1 MFANGTLFTA
11 DQTWPLLALMCGW
24 VALSIWLEQKYKWA
38 SKLSGAILALIGALL
53 MVNLNI
59 IPVSAPVFDDFVWGI
74 AVPLAIPM
82 LLLKC
87 DLKKMWKDTGRFL
100 VIFLIGSVGTIVGAL
115 LAFVL
120 LRGTGLENLA
130 ASAATMTGSYIGG
143 GVNFSALAA
152 TYMAGTTT
160 IGSLTVADNL
170 LMALYFF
177 VLLFIPTQRF
187 FLKKYLHP
195 HMDEVQ
201 AGLDKSEVE
210 QEKTRAAAFWGRKE
224 ISIKDIA
231 INVAL
236 AAIIVMISQL
246 LAGWIG
252 GMFPADGGFVVNL
265 FSSLLGSQ
273 YIWITTLSILVAT
286 LGSRQAD
293 QISGSQEIGTYLI
306 YLFFF
311 VIGVPASIGA
321 LISQAPLLLVLTGV
335 MVLVNM
341 LFSFG
346 FGRLFK
352 FSLEEII
359 LASNANIGGPTTAAA
374 MAISQGW
381 TKLIG
386 PSMLIGT
393 FGYALGTYLGV
404 IVYNILTAL

>member
-82 LLLKC
+82 LLMKC

-100 VIFLIGSVGTIVGAL
+100 VIFLIGSVGTMVGAV
-115 LAFVL
+115 LAFLL
-120 LRGTGLENLA
+120 LRGTSLENLIP
-130 ASAATMTGSYIGG
+130 SAATMTGSYIGG

-187 FLKKYLHP
+187 FTKRFLHP

-201 AGLDKSEVE
+201 AGLDKGVME
-210 QEKTRAAAFWGRKE
+210 QDKTRAAAIWGRKE
-224 ISIKDIA
+224 NSIKDIA
-231 INVAL
+231 INVAV
-236 AAIIVMISQL
+236 AAIIVMLSRE

-252 GMFPADGGFVVNL
+252 GMIPEGGFVVNL
-265 FSSLLGSQ
+265 FKSLLGSQ
-273 YIWITTLSILVAT
+273 YIWITTLAILVAT
-286 LGSRQAD
+286 FGSKQVD
-293 QISGSQEIGTYLI
+293 KVSGSQEIGTYLI

-321 LISQAPLLLVLTGV
+321 LIREAPLLLVLTGV

-346 FGRLFK
+346 LGRVFK

-393 FGYALGTYLGV
+393 FGYAIGTYLGV
-404 IVYNILTAL
+404 IIYNILIAM

>member
-1 MFANGTLFTA
+1 MFPNGTLFTA

-53 MVNLNI
+53 MVNLSI

-82 LLLKC
+82 LLMQC

-100 VIFLIGSVGTIVGAL
+100 VIFLIGAAGTIVGAM

-120 LRGTGLENLA
+120 LRGTSLENLA

-152 TYMAGTTT
+152 SFMAGTTT
-160 IGSLTVADNL
+160 VGSLTVADNL
-170 LMALYFF
+170 LMAVYFF

-195 HMDEVQ
+195 HIDEVQ
-201 AGLDKSEVE
+201 AGLDKGQVE
-210 QEKTRAAAFWGRKE
+210 QDKTRAAAFWGRKE

-236 AAIIVMISQL
+236 AAIIVMVARI
-246 LAGWIG
+246 LASWIG
-252 GMFPADGGFVVNL
+252 GMIPEGNFVQNL
-265 FSSLLGSQ
+265 FKSLLGSQ
-273 YIWITTLSILVAT
+273 YIWITTLAILVAT
-286 LGSRQAD
+286 FGSSQVEKVA
-293 QISGSQEIGTYLI
+293 GSQEIGTYLI

-321 LISQAPLLLVLTGV
+321 LLQEAPLLLVLTGV

-341 LFSFG
+341 LFSLFFG
-346 FGRLFK
+346 KLFK

-381 TKLIG
+381 SKLIG
-386 PSMLIGT
+386 PTMLVGT
-393 FGYALGTYLGV
+393 FGYAIGTYLGV
-404 IVYNILTAL
+404 IVFNVLSTL

>member
-82 LLLKC
+82 LLMKC

-100 VIFLIGSVGTIVGAL
+100 VIFLIGSVGTMVGAV
-115 LAFVL
+115 LAFLL
-120 LRGTGLENLA
+120 LRGTSLENLIP
-130 ASAATMTGSYIGG
+130 SAAIMTGSYIGG

-152 TYMAGTTT
+152 TYMSGTTT

-187 FLKKYLHP
+187 FTKRFLHP

-201 AGLDKSEVE
+201 AGLDKGVME

-231 INVAL
+231 INVAV
-236 AAIIVMISQL
+236 AAIIVMLSRE

-252 GMFPADGGFVVNL
+252 GMIPEGGFVVNL
-265 FSSLLGSQ
+265 FKSLLGSQ
-273 YIWITTLSILVAT
+273 YIWITTLAILVAT
-286 LGSRQAD
+286 FGSKQVD
-293 QISGSQEIGTYLI
+293 KVSGSQEIGTYLI

-321 LISQAPLLLVLTGV
+321 LIREAPLLLVLTGV

-346 FGRLFK
+346 LGRVFK

-393 FGYALGTYLGV
+393 FGYAIGTYLGV
-404 IVYNILTAL
+404 IIYNILIAM

>member
-1 MFANGTLFTA
+1 MFPNGTLFTA

-53 MVNLNI
+53 MVNLKI
-59 IPVSAPVFDDFVWGI
+59 IPTNAPVFDDFVWGI

-82 LLLKC
+82 LLMSC
-87 DLKKMWKDTGRFL
+87 NLKKMWKDTGRFL
-100 VIFLIGSVGTIVGAL
+100 AIFLIGSVGTIVGAI
-115 LAFVL
+115 LAFL
-120 LRGTGLENLA
+120 LLKGTSLENLI

-152 TYMAGTTT
+152 TYMEGTTT

-177 VLLFIPTQRF
+177 VLLAIPAWKF
-187 FLKKYLHP
+187 FYKNYGHP

-201 AGLDKSEVE
+201 AGINKTQLE

-224 ISIKDIA
+224 ISLKDIA
-231 INVAL
+231 INVAIS
-236 AAIIVMISQL
+236 AVIVMISKL
-246 LAGWIG
+246 VAGWIG
-252 GMFPADGGFVVNL
+252 TLIPTDNFILTLLN
-265 FSSLLGSQ
+265 SLLGSQ
-273 YIWITTLSILVAT
+273 YIWITTLALLLAT
-286 LGSRQAD
+286 FGHKQVEKV
-293 QISGSQEIGTYLI
+293 SGAQEIGTYLI

-321 LISQAPLLLVLTGV
+321 LIQEAPLLLVLTGV

-341 LFSFG
+341 LFCFG
-346 FGRLFK
+346 FGKLFK
-352 FSLEEII
+352 FKLEEII

-393 FGYALGTYLGV
+393 FGYAIGTYLGI
-404 IVYNILTAL
+404 IVYNILSAM

>member
-1 MFANGTLFTA
+1 MFANGTLFTV

-82 LLLKC
+82 LLMKC

-100 VIFLIGSVGTIVGAL
+100 VIFLIGSVGTMVGAV
-115 LAFVL
+115 LAFLL
-120 LRGTGLENLA
+120 LRGTNLENLIP
-130 ASAATMTGSYIGG
+130 SAATMTGSYIGG

-152 TYMAGTTT
+152 TYMSGTTT

-187 FLKKYLHP
+187 FTKRFLHP

-201 AGLDKSEVE
+201 AGLDKGVME

-231 INVAL
+231 INVAV
-236 AAIIVMISQL
+236 AAIIVMLSRE

-252 GMFPADGGFVVNL
+252 GMIPEGGFIVNL
-265 FSSLLGSQ
+265 FKSLLGSQ
-273 YIWITTLSILVAT
+273 YIWITTLAILVAT
-286 LGSRQAD
+286 FGSKQVD
-293 QISGSQEIGTYLI
+293 KVSGSQEIGTYLI

-321 LISQAPLLLVLTGV
+321 LIREAPLLLVLTGV

-346 FGRLFK
+346 LGRVFK

-393 FGYALGTYLGV
+393 FGYAIGTYLGV
-404 IVYNILTAL
+404 IIYNILIAM

>member
-1 MFANGTLFTA
+1 MFPNGTLFTA

-24 VALSIWLEQKYKWA
+24 VAFSIWLEQKYKWA

-82 LLLKC
+82 LLMKC
-87 DLKKMWKDTGRFL
+87 NLKKMWKDTGRFL
-100 VIFLIGSVGTIVGAL
+100 VIFLIGSVGTIAGAF
-115 LAFVL
+115 LAFLL
-120 LRGTGLENLA
+120 LRGTSLENLA

-177 VLLFIPTQRF
+177 VLLAIPAQRF
-187 FLKKYLHP
+187 FVRKYLHP

-201 AGLDKSEVE
+201 AGLDKSVIE

-236 AAIIVMISQL
+236 SAVIVMVSKL

-252 GMFPADGGFVVNL
+252 GLIPDSNFVFSL
-265 FSSLLGSQ
+265 FKSLLGSQ
-273 YIWITTLSILVAT
+273 YIWITTLAILAAT
-286 LGSRQAD
+286 FGSRQMEKVA
-293 QISGSQEIGTYLI
+293 GSQEIGTYLI

-321 LISQAPLLLVLTGV
+321 LVREAPLLLVLTGV

-393 FGYALGTYLGV
+393 FGYAIGTYLGV
-404 IVYNILTAL
+404 IVYNILSTM

>member
-1 MFANGTLFTA
+1 MFPNGTLFTA

-53 MVNLNI
+53 MVNLKI
-59 IPVSAPVFDDFVWGI
+59 IPTNAPVFDDFVWGI

-82 LLLKC
+82 LLMSC
-87 DLKKMWKDTGRFL
+87 NLKKMWKDTGRFL
-100 VIFLIGSVGTIVGAL
+100 AIFLIGSVGTIVGAI
-115 LAFVL
+115 LAFL
-120 LRGTGLENLA
+120 LLKGTSLENLI

-152 TYMAGTTT
+152 TYMEGTTT

-177 VLLFIPTQRF
+177 VLLAIPAWKF
-187 FLKKYLHP
+187 FYNNYGHP

-201 AGLDKSEVE
+201 AGINKTQLE

-224 ISIKDIA
+224 ISLKDIA
-231 INVAL
+231 INVAIS
-236 AAIIVMISQL
+236 AVIVMISKL
-246 LAGWIG
+246 VAGWIG
-252 GMFPADGGFVVNL
+252 TLIPTDNFILTLLN
-265 FSSLLGSQ
+265 SLLGSQ
-273 YIWITTLSILVAT
+273 YIWITTLALLLAT
-286 LGSRQAD
+286 FGHKQVEKV
-293 QISGSQEIGTYLI
+293 SGAQEIGTYLI

-321 LISQAPLLLVLTGV
+321 LIQEAPLLLVLTGV

-341 LFSFG
+341 LFCFG
-346 FGRLFK
+346 FGKLFK
-352 FSLEEII
+352 FKLEEII

-393 FGYALGTYLGV
+393 FGYAIGTYLGI
-404 IVYNILTAL
+404 IVYNILSAM

>member
-1 MFANGTLFTA
+1 
-11 DQTWPLLALMCGW
+11 
-24 VALSIWLEQKYKWA
+24 
-38 SKLSGAILALIGALL
+38 

-59 IPVSAPVFDDFVWGI
+59 IPTNAPVFDDFVWGI

-82 LLLKC
+82 LLMQCNLKI
-87 DLKKMWKDTGRFL
+87 MWKDTGRFL
-100 VIFLIGSVGTIVGAL
+100 AIFLIGAVGTMVGAL
-115 LAFVL
+115 LAFL
-120 LRGTGLENLA
+120 LLKGSSLENLA

-152 TYMAGTTT
+152 TFMEGTTT

-177 VLLFIPTQRF
+177 LLLAIPTWNF
-187 FLKKYLHP
+187 FFKKYKHP
-195 HMDEVQ
+195 HMDEV
-201 AGLDKSEVE
+201 GRGINEKELEG
-210 QEKTRAAAFWGRKE
+210 EKTRAASFWGRKE
-224 ISIKDIA
+224 ISLKDIA

-236 AAIIVMISQL
+236 SAVIVMAAKLIAGFIASVIPTGSFILNL
-246 LAGWIG
+246 LNS
-252 GMFPADGGFVVNL
+252 FF
-265 FSSLLGSQ
+265 GSQ
-273 YIWITTLSILVAT
+273 YVWITTLSLLVAT
-286 LGSRQAD
+286 FASKPVSKLAGT
-293 QISGSQEIGTYLI
+293 QEIGTYLI

-321 LISQAPLLLVLTGV
+321 LIREAPLLLVLTGV

-341 LFSFG
+341 LFCFG
-346 FGRLFK
+346 FGKLFK
-352 FSLEEII
+352 FNLEEII

-393 FGYALGTYLGV
+393 FGYAIGTYLGI
-404 IVYNILTAL
+404 IVFNILSVI

>member
-1 MFANGTLFTA
+1 MFPNGTLFTA

-53 MVNLNI
+53 MVNLKI
-59 IPVSAPVFDDFVWGI
+59 IPTSAPVFDDFVWGI

-82 LLLKC
+82 LLMQC
-87 DLKKMWKDTGRFL
+87 NLKKMWKDTGRFL
-100 VIFLIGSVGTIVGAL
+100 AIFLIGSVGTMVGAV

-120 LRGTGLENLA
+120 LRGTSLENLM

-152 TYMAGTTT
+152 TYMEGTTT

-177 VLLFIPTQRF
+177 VLLAIPAWKF
-187 FLKKYLHP
+187 FFKNYKHP
-195 HMDEVQ
+195 HMDEVK
-201 AGLDKSEVE
+201 AGIDKKALES
-210 QEKTRAAAFWGRKE
+210 EKTNAAAFWGRKE
-224 ISIKDIA
+224 ISLKDIA
-231 INVAL
+231 INIAIS
-236 AAIIVMISQL
+236 AIIVMVSKL

-252 GMFPADGGFVVNL
+252 GLIPTGNFFLSLLN
-265 FSSLLGSQ
+265 SLLGSQ
-273 YIWITTLSILVAT
+273 YIWITTFAILVAT
-286 LGSRQAD
+286 FGHRQVAK
-293 QISGSQEIGTYLI
+293 ISGSQEIGTYLI

-321 LISQAPLLLVLTGV
+321 LIKEAPLLLVLTGV

-341 LFSFG
+341 LFCFG
-346 FGRLFK
+346 FGKLLK
-352 FSLEEII
+352 FNLEEII

-386 PSMLIGT
+386 PCMLIGT
-393 FGYALGTYLGV
+393 FGYAIGTYLG
-404 IVYNILTAL
+404 IIIYNILGAM

>member
-1 MFANGTLFTA
+1 
-11 DQTWPLLALMCGW
+11 
-24 VALSIWLEQKYKWA
+24 
-38 SKLSGAILALIGALL
+38 
-53 MVNLNI
+53 MVNLKI
-59 IPVSAPVFDDFVWGI
+59 IPTNAPVFDDFVWGI

-87 DLKKMWKDTGRFL
+87 NLKKMWKDTGRFL
-100 VIFLIGSVGTIVGAL
+100 VIFLIGSVGTMVGAV

-120 LRGTGLENLA
+120 LRGTSLENLI

-152 TYMAGTTT
+152 TYMEGTTT

-177 VLLFIPTQRF
+177 VLLVIPAWKF
-187 FLKKYLHP
+187 FTKRYAHA

-201 AGLDKSEVE
+201 AGIDKSALEH
-210 QEKTRAAAFWGRKE
+210 EKTRAAAFWGRKE
-224 ISIKDIA
+224 ISLKDIA
-231 INVAL
+231 INFAIS
-236 AAIIVMISQL
+236 AIIVMVSKL

-252 GMFPADGGFVVNL
+252 GLIPTGNFVLNL
-265 FSSLLGSQ
+265 INSLLGSQ
-273 YIWITTLSILVAT
+273 YIWITTFALLIAT
-286 LGSRQAD
+286 FGSEQVD
-293 QISGSQEIGTYLI
+293 KVSGSQEIGTYLI

-321 LISQAPLLLVLTGV
+321 LITQAPLLLILTAV

-341 LFSFG
+341 LFCFG
-346 FGRLFK
+346 FGKLFK
-352 FSLEEII
+352 FGLEEII

-393 FGYALGTYLGV
+393 FGYAIGTYLG
-404 IVYNILTAL
+404 IIIYNILSAM

>member
-1 MFANGTLFTA
+1 MFPNGTLFTA

-38 SKLSGAILALIGALL
+38 SKVSGAILALIGALL
-53 MVNLNI
+53 MVNLKIVPPN
-59 IPVSAPVFDDFVWGI
+59 APVFDDFVWGI

-82 LLLKC
+82 LLMTC
-87 DLKKMWKDTGRFL
+87 NLKKMWRDTGRFL
-100 VIFLIGSVGTIVGAL
+100 GIFLIGAVGTMAGAVI
-115 LAFVL
+115 AFLL

-130 ASAATMTGSYIGG
+130 QSAATMTGSYIGG

-152 TYMAGTTT
+152 TYMEGTST

-177 VLLFIPTQRF
+177 VLLAIPTWKF
-187 FLKKYLHP
+187 FYNQYKHP
-195 HMDEVQ
+195 HLDEVQ
-201 AGLDKSEVE
+201 SGVSGDVE
-210 QEKTRAAAFWGRKE
+210 GEKTRAAAFWGRKE

-231 INVAL
+231 MNVAI
-236 AAIIVMISQL
+236 AAIIVMISKL
-246 LAGWIG
+246 IAGWLG
-252 GMFPADGGFVVNL
+252 GIIPTGNFILNL
-265 FSSLLGSQ
+265 FNSLLGSQ
-273 YIWITTLSILVAT
+273 YIWITTLSILFAT
-286 LGSRQAD
+286 FCGKQIEQLNGS
-293 QISGSQEIGTYLI
+293 SEIGTYLI

-311 VIGVPASIGA
+311 VIGVPASISA
-321 LISQAPLLLVLTGV
+321 LISEAPLLLVLTGV

-346 FGRLFK
+346 FGKLFK
-352 FSLEEII
+352 FDLEEII

-386 PSMLIGT
+386 PCMLIGT
-393 FGYALGTYLGV
+393 FGYAIGTYLGV
-404 IVYNILTAL
+404 IVFNILQVL

>member
-1 MFANGTLFTA
+1 MFPNGTLFTA
-11 DQTWPLLALMCGW
+11 EQTWPLLALMCGW
-24 VALSIWLEQKYKWA
+24 VALSIWLEQKFKWA

-53 MVNLNI
+53 MVNLKI
-59 IPVSAPVFDDFVWGI
+59 IPTNAPVFDDFVWGI

-82 LLLKC
+82 LLIKCNLKR
-87 DLKKMWKDTGRFL
+87 MWKDTGRFL
-100 VIFLIGSVGTIVGAL
+100 IIFLLGSVGTMVGAV
-115 LAFVL
+115 LAFLL
-120 LRGTGLENLA
+120 LRGTNLENLI

-177 VLLFIPTQRF
+177 VLLAIPAQRLF
-187 FLKKYLHP
+187 VKAYSHP

-201 AGLDKSEVE
+201 AGLDRSVLEK
-210 QEKTRAAAFWGRKE
+210 EKTRAAAFWGRKE

-236 AAIIVMISQL
+236 SAAIVMASKL

-252 GMFPADGGFVVNL
+252 GLIPDSTFIL
-265 FSSLLGSQ
+265 SLLKSLLGSQ
-273 YIWITTLSILVAT
+273 YIWITTLAILVAT
-286 LGSRQAD
+286 FGSH
-293 QISGSQEIGTYLI
+293 QIDKVSGSQEIGTYLI

-321 LISQAPLLLVLTGV
+321 LIQDAPLLLVLTGV

-346 FGRLFK
+346 FGKLFN

-393 FGYALGTYLGV
+393 FGYAIGTYLGV
-404 IVYNILTAL
+404 IIYNVLSAM

>member
-1 MFANGTLFTA
+1 MFPNGTLFTA

-53 MVNLNI
+53 MVNLKI
-59 IPVSAPVFDDFVWGI
+59 IPTNAPVFDDFVWGI

-82 LLLKC
+82 LLMSC
-87 DLKKMWKDTGRFL
+87 NLKKMWKDTGRFL
-100 VIFLIGSVGTIVGAL
+100 AIFLIGSVGTIVGAI
-115 LAFVL
+115 LAFL
-120 LRGTGLENLA
+120 LLKGTSLENLI

-152 TYMAGTTT
+152 TYMEGTTT

-177 VLLFIPTQRF
+177 VLLAIPAWKF
-187 FLKKYLHP
+187 FYKNYGHP

-201 AGLDKSEVE
+201 AGINKTQLE

-224 ISIKDIA
+224 ISLKDIA
-231 INVAL
+231 INVAIS
-236 AAIIVMISQL
+236 AVIVMISKL
-246 LAGWIG
+246 VAGWIG
-252 GMFPADGGFVVNL
+252 TLIPTDNFILTLLN
-265 FSSLLGSQ
+265 SLLGSQ
-273 YIWITTLSILVAT
+273 YIWITTLALLLAT
-286 LGSRQAD
+286 FGHKQVEKV
-293 QISGSQEIGTYLI
+293 SGSQEIGTYLI

-321 LISQAPLLLVLTGV
+321 LIQEAPLLLVLTGV

-341 LFSFG
+341 LFCFG
-346 FGRLFK
+346 FGKLFK
-352 FSLEEII
+352 FKLEEII

-393 FGYALGTYLGV
+393 FGYAIGTYLGI
-404 IVYNILTAL
+404 IVYNILSAM